1 MIVSEGVGVLGGTVG
16 VEVGGGSTLVRCV
29 NW

>member
-1 MIVSEGVGVLGGTVG
+1 MVSKGGGVLGGTGG

>member
-1 MIVSEGVGVLGGTVG
+1 MVSEGVGVSGGTGG
-16 VEVGGGSTLVRCV
+16 VEVGGGSTWVRCV